1 MVMAAPL
8 WLVGGFALDLLR
20 KLPAG
25 IRWALLALLR
35 ALGVLAVLPLTPFVF
50 VWAFLAELFRPKH
63 QPPARF
69 SQPPNGRPKSST
81 WPPGVAGSQ
90 KQKSRSVE
98 AQKPKNS
105 MSLAAKMPRP
115 SSVNIRPAMCGPFR
129 ALPSSAWPPR
139 WCRGFY

>member
-1 MVMAAPL
+1 MMLVIGLLLALAWPLVRPSPWPALVAAVMVMAAPL

-105 MSLAAKMPRP
+105 NEFS
-115 SSVNIRPAMCGPFR
+115 G
-129 ALPSSAWPPR
+129 
-139 WCRGFY
+139 